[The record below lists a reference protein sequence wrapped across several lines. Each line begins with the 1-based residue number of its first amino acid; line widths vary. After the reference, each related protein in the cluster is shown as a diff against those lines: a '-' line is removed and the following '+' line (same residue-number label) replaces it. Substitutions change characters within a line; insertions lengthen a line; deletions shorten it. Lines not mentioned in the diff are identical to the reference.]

1 MSVTVEQ
8 FAELSNLVIAA
19 ALEPGRWQDV
29 ADALSRAVGPQVCTQ
44 IIGYD
49 THTNSAPLAV
59 ASGYDPDILK
69 LYQEHYHLQ
78 NPYAV
83 RFEDMR
89 VGDVVPAA
97 MLCNPND
104 MIRTAFYS
112 DLLRPMEDI
121 YCGGGTLLFREKGR
135 VFVFGGNMRAKDQDR
150 YEDTWLSLCANI
162 APVMR
167 QSLEVN
173 RMIAGLSFE
182 NWALSQHNL
191 GSQTA
196 LVLIDP
202 NCRIH
207 YASAEAER
215 MLQAGD
221 VMKTGLSGKLQFACE
236 EVHHTITQQN
246 GSQTARCGSVVRSLA
261 FESDRGQRWTCR
273 SIGVDLSKLDWS
285 PFGNVFNQQ
294 GPALLIALKPET
306 CRLDVNK
313 MIQSAL
319 GLSEMEADTAL
330 YLAEGM
336 TAAEIAESREV
347 SIHTVRNQIK
357 AALSKCGCRRQADLV
372 IAVDRLRT
380 TGAHTEPLSP
390 IT

>member
-8 FAELSNLVIAA
+8 FADLSNLVIAA
-19 ALEPGRWQDV
+19 AMEPGRWQDV

-69 LYQEHYHLQ
+69 LYQEHYHQQ
-78 NPYAV
+78 NPYAA
-83 RFEDMR
+83 RFDDMR

-97 MLCNPND
+97 MLCKPND

-173 RMIAGLSFE
+173 RMISGLSFE

-215 MLQAGD
+215 LLQAGE
-221 VMKTGLSGKLQFACE
+221 VMKTGLFGKLQFTCE
-236 EVHHTITQQN
+236 EAHQVITK
-246 GSQTARCGSVVRSLA
+246 QTGPLTSRCAPHMRSLA
-261 FESDRGQRWTCR
+261 FKTDRGQRWTCR
-273 SIGVDLSKLDWS
+273 VAGMDLSQLEWS
-285 PFGNVFNQQ
+285 PFGKATQQQ
-294 GPALLIALKPET
+294 GPALLIALKPES
-306 CRLDVNK
+306 CRFEINK
-313 MIQSAL
+313 AVQVTF

-330 YLAEGM
+330 HLAEGM

-357 AALSKCGCRRQADLV
+357 SALSKCGCRRQADLV

-380 TGAHTEPLSP
+380 TGAHTAPLSA